1 MGQATS
7 TPAHIESLARKLE
20 AWVATDLVDSER
32 DALRQILIAAAN
44 GDDDVSGFMVGWSFG
59 PIVVQAYQVETTRKR
74 FEDQTKSLEDT
85 DRL

>member
-44 GDDDVSGFMVGWSFG
+44 GDDDVSGFMPGSGFG
-59 PIVVQAYQVETTRKR
+59 PIVVQAYHVEAMRSPLD
-74 FEDQTKSLEDT
+74 EATKSLEDT